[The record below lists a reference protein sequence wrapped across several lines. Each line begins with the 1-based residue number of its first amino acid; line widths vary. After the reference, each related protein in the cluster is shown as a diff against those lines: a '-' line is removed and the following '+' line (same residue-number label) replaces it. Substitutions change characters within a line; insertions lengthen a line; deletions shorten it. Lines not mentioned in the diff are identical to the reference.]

1 MVMQSEEVA
10 QTVKKFEVELKIKGF
25 TKATIVTYLRH
36 VNDFLT
42 FIQKNPQTVTS
53 DDIRLY
59 QASLAEKN
67 SKPATVI
74 LKLSA
79 LKYFFNKVLKQK
91 VFNEDIEY
99 PKSHKKIPDALTK
112 EEVQKLLA
120 KIKNFKHKLLLEFMY
135 GSGLRVGECV
145 SFKTNDINFDNCTAK
160 VISGKGNKQR
170 MIILSKDFAA
180 RLKGYLA
187 TRDFASEYVFPA
199 KKSNKPITIRMAQK
213 VIDQAADVAGFQKRV
228 YCHILRSSFATHL
241 LEGDVDIRYI
251 QELLGHSDLS
261 TTQRYTKV
269 NMEQL
274 RKIQS
279 PLDAMPVKK
288 ENENSNQ

>member
-1 MVMQSEEVA
+1 MNQKEVEELL
-10 QTVKKFEVELKIKGF
+10 KKLEIELKIKGF
-25 TKATIVTYLRH
+25 TKATIKTYLAH
-36 VNDFLT
+36 NLDFLEFVNKIPSEVIT
-42 FIQKNPQTVTS
+42 EDVKA
-53 DDIRLY
+53 Y
-59 QASLAEKN
+59 QASLSEKN

-79 LKYFFNKVLKQK
+79 IKFFFNKVLKHK
-91 VFNEDIEY
+91 IINDEIEY

-112 EEVQKLLA
+112 EEVQKLFSVVE
-120 KIKNFKHKLLLEFMY
+120 NPKHRLLLEFMY

-145 SFKTNDINFDNCTAK
+145 NFKIKDLNFDNHTAK

-170 MIILSKDFAA
+170 MIILSKDFVLNVKDHLDK
-180 RLKGYLA
+180 RENKTEYL
-187 TRDFASEYVFPA
+187 FPA
-199 KKSNKPITIRMAQK
+199 KGSDKPMTVRMAQK
-213 VIDQAADVAGFQKRV
+213 VIDKAAEKAGFKKRV

-241 LEGDVDIRYI
+241 LEGNVDIRYI

-274 RKIQS
+274 RKIKS
-279 PLDAMPVKK
+279 PLD
-288 ENENSNQ
+288 NF